1 MPNLV
6 KAQPLDENRRVV
18 AGMFVPIVVGGKVTK
33 YLPVLGTDNGD
44 GTATLALTTVVD
56 PDIDIGDVHLL
67 NLLNAKIDPA
77 TEQKQDAIITA
88 LGLISSV
95 DPVGLKNIAA
105 VTINPATEDTLT
117 LLEAKDFAT
126 QTTLALLA
134 TEATL
139 AAIKAKTDSLVFVA
153 DDLKVVDS
161 AGGGGGASAG
171 VAEHHNGTATT
182 TPATV
187 NFSGTS
193 KAILV
198 DNLDTSK
205 NLLVSFD
212 AGATTKT
219 VVPGQSLSIEANHA
233 SVDVSAASGT
243 VAFEMLVT
251 V

>member
-1 MPNLV
+1 MSDDRV
-6 KAQPLDENRRVV
+6 KAQPLDENRKVV
-18 AGMFVPIVVGGKVTK
+18 NGLFVPIVVAGKVTK
-33 YLPVLGTDNGD
+33 YLPVSAVENPD
-44 GTATLALTTVVD
+44 GTATLASTVNVTLD
-56 PDIDIGDVHLL
+56 ADVDIGNIHLL
-67 NLLNAKIDPA
+67 NILNAKIDPA

-88 LGLISSV
+88 IGGIS
-95 DPVGLKNIAA
+95 G
-105 VTINPATEDTLT
+105 ATP
-117 LLEAKDFAT
+117 
-126 QTTLALLA
+126 
-134 TEATL
+134 
-139 AAIKAKTDSLVFVA
+139 
-153 DDLKVVDS
+153 
-161 AGGGGGASAG
+161 G

-212 AGATTKT
+212 AGTTTKT
-219 VVPGQSLSIEANHA
+219 VVPGQSLSIEANHT
-233 SVDVSAASGT
+233 SVEVSAASGT